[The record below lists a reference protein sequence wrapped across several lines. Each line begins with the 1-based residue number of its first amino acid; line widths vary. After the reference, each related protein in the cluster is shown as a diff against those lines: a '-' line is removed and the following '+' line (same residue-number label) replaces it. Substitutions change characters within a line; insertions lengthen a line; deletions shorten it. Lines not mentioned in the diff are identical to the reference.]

1 MTVLIVSTC
10 AELFSEAEF
19 VAPLVRIAREA
30 STKVETRHL
39 NDLDGVPEG
48 ISHVL
53 LAGTA
58 LQDDN
63 YLKEITAV
71 KPLLEADVPLLAVCS
86 GMQLLAAACGGEII
100 MQREIGTVQV
110 ETLAENLLCSGNF
123 EAFVLHHRAIEPG
136 PQCEVVAQSKS
147 CVQAIRHY
155 ELPRYGVLFHPEV
168 RNEQVVRNFLAL

>member
-30 STKVETRHL
+30 STKIETRHL

-58 LQDDN
+58 LQDDR
-63 YLKEITAV
+63 YLKKITTV
-71 KPLLEADVPLLAVCS
+71 EPLLEADVPLLAVCS

-100 MQREIGTVQV
+100 MQRESGTGQV
-110 ETLAENLLCSGNF
+110 ETLTENPRCSGNF
-123 EAFVLHHRAIEPG
+123 EAFVLHHYTAEPG
-136 PQCEVVAQSKS
+136 PQFEMLAQSKD
-147 CVQAIRHY
+147 CVQVVRHR
-155 ELPRYGVLFHPEV
+155 ELPHYGVLFHPEV
-168 RNEQVVRNFLAL
+168 RNEQLVRNFLAL